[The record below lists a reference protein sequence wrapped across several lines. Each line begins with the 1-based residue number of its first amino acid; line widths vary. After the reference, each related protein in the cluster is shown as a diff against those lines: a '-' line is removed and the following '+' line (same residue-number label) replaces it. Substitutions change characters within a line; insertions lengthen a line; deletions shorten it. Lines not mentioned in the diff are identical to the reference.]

1 MPSSDQGPRG
11 RYRAQV
17 RGEIKRAAL
26 QQVASGG
33 AAAVALNGIAK
44 RLGVSGPALYKYFG
58 SRDELLT
65 ELIIDGYADL
75 ADVVAQAA
83 EASAGRP
90 ARARLH
96 ALAAA
101 FRGWAVA
108 HPQSY
113 LLLTGPPSPTYQAP
127 PETVDRARAVL
138 GPFLAALAEGRPG
151 PGAPALRK
159 QLARWSDT
167 APEVAAW
174 VDAFAPDADADAGA
188 ALAGAVTVWARLHGV
203 IGLEAVGHFAGMG
216 FAPATLLDAEIDAL
230 ADAYGLP

>member
-1 MPSSDQGPRG
+1 MPNGAGGPRE

-17 RGEIKRAAL
+17 RAEIKHAAL
-26 QQVASGG
+26 EQIATGG
-33 AAAVALNGIAK
+33 AGAVALTGIAK

-65 ELIIDGYADL
+65 ELILDAYGDVAT
-75 ADVVAQAA
+75 VVAAAA
-83 EASAGRP
+83 EAAGDAP

-101 FRGWAVA
+101 YRDWALA

-138 GPFLAALAEGRPG
+138 GPFLTVLAEGRPG
-151 PGAPALRK
+151 PGAAALRA
-159 QLARWSDT
+159 QLARWAET
-167 APEVAAW
+167 TPAVATW
-174 VDAFAPDADADAGA
+174 VGAFAPAADPGDA
-188 ALAGAVTVWARLHGV
+188 LTGAVTAWARLHGV
-203 IGLEAVGHFAGMG
+203 VGLATVGLLNGMG
-216 FAPATLLDAEIDAL
+216 FDPGTLLAAEIDAL
-230 ADAYGLP
+230 ADSYGLP